1 MASSAITTI
10 QSANYLPSS
19 PYYNTPQVN
28 VDNLPYLDFWSQV
41 FVRPNNSDTLMT
53 LDPMYQYRADL
64 LSYSLY
70 GTPQLWWVF
79 MLRNP
84 NIIKDPIWDF
94 VTGIT
99 IYVPTRTSLSG
110 YL

>member
-1 MASSAITTI
+1 MTNTVY
-10 QSANYLPSS
+10 QPNS
-19 PYYNTPQVN
+19 PYFSTPQIA
-28 VDNLPYLDFWSQV
+28 VDGISYLDFWNEIIIS
-41 FVRPNNSDTLMT
+41 PNSNDTLMT
-53 LDPMYQYRADL
+53 LDPKYQYRANL
-64 LSYSLY
+64 LSYDLY

-84 NIIKDPIWDF
+84 DIIKDPIWDF

-99 IYVPTRTSLSG
+99 IYAPAKTSLTG

>member
-1 MASSAITTI
+1 MAIS
-10 QSANYLPSS
+10 YLHSS
-19 PYYNTPQVN
+19 PYFSTSQVN
-28 VDNLPYLDFWSQV
+28 VDGVPYLDFWNQV
-41 FVRPNNSDTLMT
+41 TITPNTADTLMI
-53 LDPMYQYRADL
+53 LDSQYQYRADL
-64 LSYSLY
+64 LSYALY

-84 NIIKDPIWDF
+84 DVIKDPIWDF

-99 IYVPTRTSLSG
+99 IYAPPKNTLSG

>member
-1 MASSAITTI
+1 MTSVT
-10 QSANYLPSS
+10 YLPSS
-19 PYYNTPQVN
+19 LYYATPQVN
-28 VDNLPYLDFWSQV
+28 VNGVSYLDFWTAQIIPASS
-41 FVRPNNSDTLMT
+41 NDTLMI
-53 LDPMYQYRADL
+53 LDNKYQYRADL
-64 LSYSLY
+64 LSYDLY

-84 NIIKDPIWDF
+84 DVIKDPIWDF

-99 IYVPTRTSLSG
+99 IYAPAKAILSG

>member
-1 MASSAITTI
+1 MTSST
-10 QSANYLPSS
+10 YLPSS
-19 PYYNTPQVN
+19 PYSATPQITAKGVS
-28 VDNLPYLDFWSQV
+28 YLDFWTAQTITASS
-41 FVRPNNSDTLMT
+41 NDTLMT
-53 LDPMYQYRADL
+53 LDQKYQYRADL
-64 LSYSLY
+64 LSYDLY

-84 NIIKDPIWDF
+84 DVIKDPVWDF

-99 IYVPTRTSLSG
+99 IYAPARTSVSG